1 MNNYKIL
8 IKNNDVITNL
18 RIGNY
23 LSNLNTNNFIINK
36 KNYSFIKIT
45 FVLLLFFAFRIK
57 TNFYSKLNKS
67 AQKLEEKKEN
77 PAMFY
82 NCTFL
87 KNEMHTYSLY
97 DTFKFPQISLILMSN
112 EFSKINSLHLIDQ
125 IKYIFSQDY
134 KNIEII
140 LYLHHENKREY
151 NIIKHSLRK
160 HLHDKSL
167 KIYNKKGDLKEIFFN
182 LINLVTGLYTI
193 FINSLDLIKDLQLGK
208 YFEFTRG
215 KIDNFFNFSI
225 PEQSSI
231 YLLKSKCLKEFIDNG
246 IEFNSFNMIKN
257 YMISIPIPKLN
268 YIHISLC
275 PDNHFTELAYVSMS
289 SILSSKSTYTY
300 ICFYIIIPSNFQ
312 KKNINFLNSLYEE
325 NEYFNITFIQM
336 DDRYDK
342 AYTDRRITSQAYY
355 RFSLGE
361 LLPNLNKIIY
371 IDADIIAYKDLT
383 KFYNLNFNGK
393 MILGQPTYGHKDRRK
408 HGFNKINTGILLLN
422 LVEMRKNKFEK
433 KVIEI
438 IKKVKKLSYHD
449 QTLLNDYFRQ
459 YIGIFPPE
467 YHTRPWSNYKEMAIF
482 NYKIGKPFDTDYFYF
497 SHKYPTIRHFL
508 GRYKPKNPNIN
519 HIEDWWFFARKS
531 KYYNKS
537 ATRFDSAFSFLI

>member
-8 IKNNDVITNL
+8 IKNNDVLTNL
-18 RIGNY
+18 RIENY
-23 LSNLNTNNFIINK
+23 LSTLKTSNFIINK
-36 KNYSFIKIT
+36 INYTFIKIT
-45 FVLLLFFAFRIK
+45 FVLLLLFALRIK
-57 TNFYSKLNKS
+57 TNFYSKLNKHE
-67 AQKLEEKKEN
+67 QKFEEIKEN
-77 PAMFY
+77 PILFY
-82 NCTFL
+82 NFTFL

-97 DTFKFPQISLILMSN
+97 NTFKFPQISLILMSN
-112 EFSKINSLHLIDQ
+112 EFQKVNSLYLIDK
-125 IKYIFSQDY
+125 IKYIFSQNY
-134 KNIEII
+134 PNIEII
-140 LYLHHENKREY
+140 LYLHNKNKREY
-151 NIIKHSLRK
+151 NIIKHALEK

-182 LINLVTGLYTI
+182 LINLVSGLYTI
-193 FINSLDLIKDLQLGK
+193 FINSLDFIKDLQLGK
-208 YFEFTRG
+208 YFDFTKG

-225 PEQSSI
+225 PEESSI
-231 YLLKSKCLKEFIDNG
+231 YLLKSKCLKDFIDNG
-246 IEFNSFNMIKN
+246 AEFDSVNMIQN
-257 YMISIPIPKLN
+257 YIKSIPIPKLN

-289 SILSSKSTYTY
+289 SILSSKSSYTY

-312 KKNINFLNSLYEE
+312 KKNINFLISLYEE

-342 AYTDRRITSQAYY
+342 AYTDRRITKQAYY

-393 MILGQPTYGHKDRRK
+393 MILGQPTYGNKNKRK
-408 HGFNKINTGILLLN
+408 RINTGILLLN
-422 LVEMRKNKFEK
+422 LAEMRKNKFEK
-433 KVIEI
+433 KVIEM
-438 IKKVKKLSYHD
+438 IKKVKKLRYHD
-449 QTLLNDYFRQ
+449 QTLLNDYFKQ

-467 YHTRPWSNYKEMAIF
+467 YHTRPWSNYKEMSIF

-508 GRYKPKNPNIN
+508 GRFKPRNPNIN

-537 ATRFDSAFSFLI
+537 ATRFNSAFSFLI

>member
-8 IKNNDVITNL
+8 IKNHDAITSL

-23 LSNLNTNNFIINK
+23 LSNIKSYDFIISK
-36 KNYSFIKIT
+36 INYSFIKTT
-45 FVLLLFFAFRIK
+45 FVILLLITIRIQINLYK
-57 TNFYSKLNKS
+57 KLNKPQRKIE
-67 AQKLEEKKEN
+67 AKKEN

-82 NCTFL
+82 NLTFL
-87 KNEMHTYSLY
+87 KNEMKTYSLY
-97 DTFKFPQISLILMSN
+97 NAFKFPQISLILMTN
-112 EFSKINSLHLIDQ
+112 EYPKVNPLQLTDKIKS
-125 IKYIFSQDY
+125 IFSQNY

-140 LYLHHENKREY
+140 LYLHKENKREY
-151 NIIKHSLRK
+151 NIIKHSFRK
-160 HLHDKSL
+160 QLHDKSL
-167 KIYNKKGDLKEIFFN
+167 KIYNKKGDLKEIFYN
-182 LINLVTGLYTI
+182 LINLITGLYTI
-193 FINSLDLIKDLQLGK
+193 FIQKLDLINDLQLGK
-208 YFEFTRG
+208 YLDFTKG

-225 PEQSSI
+225 SDQSSV
-231 YLLKSKCLKEFIDNG
+231 YLFKSKCLKNFIDDG
-246 IEFNSFNMIKN
+246 IEFNSFNVIKN
-257 YMISIPIPKLN
+257 SMISSPIPKLN

-289 SILSSKSTYTY
+289 SILSSKNTYTY

-312 KKNINFLNSLYEE
+312 QRNINFLNSLYEE
-325 NEYFNITFIQM
+325 NDYFNITFIEM
-336 DDRYDK
+336 DNRYDK
-342 AYTDRRITSQAYY
+342 AYTDRRITKQAYY

-371 IDADIIAYKDLT
+371 IDVDIIAYKDLT

-393 MILGQPTYGHKDRRK
+393 MILGQPTYGHKNRRK
-408 HGFNKINTGILLLN
+408 QGFNKINTGILLLN

-438 IKKVKKLSYHD
+438 TKKVKKLSYHD
-449 QTLLNDYFRQ
+449 QTLLNDYFKQ

-508 GRYKPKNPNIN
+508 GRYKPRNPNIN

-531 KYYNKS
+531 KYYIEN
-537 ATRFDSAFSFLI
+537 ATIFDQAFSF